1 MANPRALAMQRLR
14 EKEELARQAAILG
27 AEKRRGIMSSLPTN
41 LGSIGKFISDDNN
54 DLDNLSFSTD
64 KGLKVNLQNN
74 RNKEAGDPKV
84 KLADMDFSNLSSVGS
99 NVHPRITAM
108 DNNRTHEAWEVAQQL
123 KEEWKNGIKN
133 WGTVDTSALDSFI
146 EKNSAAPKLNG
157 SGGFMSNRNPGG
169 NSVLPEDSIMHP
181 DNLNK
186 NQGYSQS
193 ELDQIE
199 LDYQTEHGSRFK
211 GDSSRIPPVGFA
223 PDAGLQLNPETQAYE
238 MPVEGEESLRE
249 QAIRNGMSQEELD
262 ELLLEMEIEE
272 NKKLAEFKGDS
283 SRIPPAGSAM
293 QPRWEGTGDQNM
305 GYEMPVEDEE
315 SLREAAI
322 RTGMSQEELDDL
334 MLYQAQINSTTP
346 DSLGPLGEQPEQ
358 PLDGNNDLEIGNEKF
373 QLPENFE
380 ALDEVITNWELE
392 NPELAAELEE
402 EKLANKKLADEKANE
417 EWIAENPELAELEA
431 EEKKR
436 ISMEENISSRHPPED
451 FLADSGPKL
460 DEDSLIYDEIINEV
474 ADTKDAFMQLNKVD
488 PKITKEVVIVEEEF
502 KKDGDQG
509 KLELKLSDIF
519 GSLKDIFGVDNKSL
533 LRAFVKYVGGR
544 IFGLSSGKAAQFAW
558 AGIEAD
564 MATEAAKGADARAYQ
579 DNMDEYDKMYEA
591 AMDREDYDEANR
603 ILQKMNSL
611 SGVEKS
617 DAEKFDDNISY
628 LNKKY
633 NEAKKAKDTV
643 KMAQIAKQLKK
654 MEAAGI
660 SGANADT
667 WMGSAGMYDDKGTYV
682 VKQAMQVDGEG
693 IKVYDAASG
702 TFKLPKELGYRD
714 AIRTVSSDTG
724 TEKYAVD
731 ERVITNP
738 EDYNAFSTE
747 IPNAISVTPKG
758 VPKFDEGS
766 GEQDKMASFS
776 HTSVKSIMMME
787 DMLAHSDQVRQEIF
801 SLQAEFRKSIADQA
815 SDSAMKGVLT
825 KFIKRDMSPAAKLW
839 FNEMN
844 TLVTSK
850 LRRETGA
857 AYNKEELITTMNFFP
872 NASDYPANFSEL
884 DDAGKTSALKFLN
897 LRMSQTS
904 NWILTNAQALQAHEY
919 LEGLHS
925 GLFRPDDNWLKQNK
939 ELIEFL
945 DSKYKPTVSP
955 STAALIPTT

>member
-1 MANPRALAMQRLR
+1 MANPRALAIARLR

-27 AEKRRGIMSSLPTN
+27 AEKQRGIMSSLPTN
-41 LGSIGKFISDDNN
+41 LGSIGQFISDDSN

-74 RNKEAGDPKV
+74 RNKESGDPKV
-84 KLADMDFSNLSSVGS
+84 KLADMDFSNLSSIGA

-108 DNNRTHEAWEVAQQL
+108 DQHR
-123 KEEWKNGIKN
+123 
-133 WGTVDTSALDSFI
+133 DTSALDSFI
-146 EKNSAAPKLNG
+146 ATNSAAPKI
-157 SGGFMSNRNPGG
+157 SPRDQAR
-169 NSVLPEDSIMHP
+169 EDLLLKI
-181 DNLNK
+181 
-186 NQGYSQS
+186 
-193 ELDQIE
+193 QIE
-199 LDYQTEHGSRFK
+199 KNKELAKFK
-211 GDSSRIPPVGFA
+211 GDSSRIPPAGFA
-223 PDAGLQLNPETQAYE
+223 PDAGLQLDPETQAYKNIPE
-238 MPVEGEESLRE
+238 LDESVRE
-249 QAIRNGMSQEELD
+249 QAIRNGMTTEELD

-272 NKKLAEFKGDS
+272 NKKLAEFRGDS
-283 SRIPPAGSAM
+283 SRIPPAGSVM

-315 SLREAAI
+315 SAREQAI
-322 RTGMSQEELDDL
+322 RSGITTEELDAL
-334 MLYQAQINSTTP
+334 NLEQERLYLDQINSTTP
-346 DSLGPLGEQPEQ
+346 DSQGPMYDNEDEVDDYLYDYDPSDDGIMSNGE
-358 PLDGNNDLEIGNEKF
+358 LTKNDLLMVG
-373 QLPENFE
+373 
-380 ALDEVITNWELE
+380 ELE
-392 NPELAAELEE
+392 AAQQWLEDNPELAAEYEA
-402 EKLANKKLADEKANE
+402 EKLANEKLADEKLEA

-460 DEDSLIYDEIINEV
+460 DEDSLIYDEIKQEK
-474 ADTKDAFMQLNKVD
+474 DTKEAYIQLSNTMAPED
-488 PKITKEVVIVEEEF
+488 LAAVEEEVTSIEETAGE
-502 KKDGDQG
+502 DGQ
-509 KLELKLSDIF
+509 EVTESKLSDLF

-533 LRAFVKYVGGR
+533 LRALVKYIGGR
-544 IFGLSSGKAAQFAW
+544 VFGLSSGKAAQFAW

-591 AMDREDYDEANR
+591 AMDRGDFDEANR

-633 NEAKKAKDTV
+633 NEAKKANDTV
-643 KMAQIAKQLKK
+643 KMSQIAKQLKA

-660 SGANADT
+660 DGTKADT
-667 WMGSAGMYDDKGTYV
+667 WMGSAGMYDKNGTYV
-682 VKQAMQVDGEG
+682 VKQAMQVDGQG
-693 IKVYDAASG
+693 LKVYDEASG
-702 TFKLPKELGYRD
+702 TFKLPSELGYRD
-714 AIRTVSSDTG
+714 AIRTTTSDTG

-731 ERVITNP
+731 ERIITDP

-747 IPNAISVTPKG
+747 IPNAISVSPKG
-758 VPKFDEGS
+758 VPKFDEGTN
-766 GEQDKMASFS
+766 EANKMASFS

-787 DMLAHSDQVRQEIF
+787 DMLSHSDQVRQEIF

-815 SDSAMKGVLT
+815 SDSAMKGVLA

-872 NASDYPANFSEL
+872 NASDYPKNFSEL
-884 DDAGKTSALKFLN
+884 DREGKTEALKYLN

-904 NWILTNAQALQAHEY
+904 NWILTNAQGLEAHEY

-925 GLFRPDDNWLKQNK
+925 GLFRPDDNWLKLNR
-939 ELIEFL
+939 EMIEYL
-945 DSKYKPTVSP
+945 DSRYKPTVSV